1 MAGKIRVSQLLIAFM
16 IIVFVGLPYF
26 LEFENLSVQN
36 LQSMIS
42 NSSTSSLRCNDSI
55 KLANFLTEGE
65 LKELRSIFA
74 RASMPNKTVIITTL
88 NEAWA
93 AEGTMIDLFLLS
105 FRRGENITHLLNHVV
120 IVTLDQKAHERCV
133 HLHPHCFR
141 LRTDGVDYSA
151 EKKFMTEDYLKMM
164 WRRIEFLAG
173 VLEMGYSF
181 VFSVRNFFLPTSHN
195 ALLLNPHL

>member
-1 MAGKIRVSQLLIAFM
+1 M
-16 IIVFVGLPYF
+16 P
-26 LEFENLSVQN
+26 
-36 LQSMIS
+36 LQD
-42 NSSTSSLRCNDSI
+42 L
-55 KLANFLTEGE
+55 NFLNVVYFDKQTEGE